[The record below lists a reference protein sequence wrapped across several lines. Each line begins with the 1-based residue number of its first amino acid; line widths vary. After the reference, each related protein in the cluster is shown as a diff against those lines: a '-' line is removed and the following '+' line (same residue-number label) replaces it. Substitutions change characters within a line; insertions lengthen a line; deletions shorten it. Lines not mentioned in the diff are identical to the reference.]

1 VDDIIGRLQN
11 VFRDVFD
18 SEDLVIGLQTTA
30 ADVEGW
36 DSINHV
42 NLVLAVEREFKVRL
56 SSSAIARLK
65 NVGDLVTLLGTAAR
79 KP

>member
-1 VDDIIGRLQN
+1 MDDIIGRLQN

>member
-1 VDDIIGRLQN
+1 VDEIIGRLQN

-65 NVGDLVTLLGTAAR
+65 NVGDLVTLLGTAAK

>member
-65 NVGDLVTLLGTAAR
+65 NVGDLVTLLGTAAK

>member
-1 VDDIIGRLQN
+1 MDEIIGRLQN

-65 NVGDLVTLLGTAAR
+65 NVGDLVTLLGTAAK